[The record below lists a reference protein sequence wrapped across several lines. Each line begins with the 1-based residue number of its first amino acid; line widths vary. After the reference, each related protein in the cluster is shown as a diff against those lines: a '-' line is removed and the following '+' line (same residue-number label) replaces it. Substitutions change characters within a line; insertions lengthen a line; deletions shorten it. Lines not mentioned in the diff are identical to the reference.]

1 MSEHSSGESL
11 DFNNLDG
18 TDLDSATRQ
27 FFRIS
32 IDKNNDY
39 FVKIK
44 QKKYS
49 LADVSIN
56 GVSFFVKSGTEFPI
70 GTILSDCEL
79 IFNKESIKGL
89 KGKIVHNSSEPVKS
103 NHTVETQWLCGML
116 WEDIGGETEE
126 RLVSGFEILKKDIL
140 SKNNVSDMDMSE

>member
-1 MSEHSSGESL
+1 MSGHSSGESL

-27 FFRIS
+27 FFRVS
-32 IDKNNDY
+32 IDKNNKY

-79 IFNKESIKGL
+79 TFNKDSIKGL
-89 KGKIVHNSSEPVKS
+89 KGKIVHNSSESVNS
-103 NHTVETQWLCGML
+103 NHDIETQWLCGML
-116 WEDIGGETEE
+116 WEDFSADKEE
-126 RLVSGFEILKKDIL
+126 LLVSGFAILKKDIL
-140 SKNNVSDMDMSE
+140 SKNDVSDMG